1 MLHGNH
7 LFQTHET
14 AELSDLHTP
23 RFNRDWST
31 NNHVCDVIHDGEPV
45 RGRLRRVRSGFRYLW
60 RSLRSHS
67 PHRDGASPSP
77 SPDPPPRALRSGLW
91 LSPSLLSI
99 ICE

>member
-31 NNHVCDVIHDGEPV
+31 NNHVMRCDSMTES
-45 RGRLRRVRSGFRYLW
+45 RSAAASVASGPGFDTCGAASALILHTETARARAPRPIRPPARCVLGSG
-60 RSLRSHS
+60 SL
-67 PHRDGASPSP
+67 P
-77 SPDPPPRALRSGLW
+77 LY
-91 LSPSLLSI
+91 
-99 ICE
+99 

>member
-1 MLHGNH
+1 MV
-7 LFQTHET
+7 TT
-14 AELSDLHTP
+14 CSKHTKQP
-23 RFNRDWST
+23 NFPTYIRLVST
-31 NNHVCDVIHDGEPV
+31 EIGRPTTMCAMSDVIHDGEPV